1 MAAMQENNTSRNTL
15 KHALTLRSH
24 LSGKALCFALGAAIC
39 LIMAGGVYS
48 TGNAPDWVNAYFD
61 MQLQRADSAFEVSKS
76 IIGVLA
82 LAQSL
87 QTGVGFMGV
96 SANFEPFQLLE
107 PLDIFVHNI
116 ANMLMWIIGTL
127 HVQKKLAAVLL
138 FVGCGVVLP
147 LGFSVAAASIICPKR
162 REALRYRARKLIL
175 AGAAV
180 ALCVP
185 MAAQCSIVLER
196 GFFTADAHAALTSL
210 HQSKS
215 LILQAGGGNA
225 TLMEKAKLLLTNAPK
240 TIQEL
245 QNSIGGTSRDFL
257 RLLGILGLT
266 TFVLPPVLFVCV
278 WFCASGLWD
287 WMDPGRKQ

>member
-1 MAAMQENNTSRNTL
+1 MQENNTSPSTL
-15 KHALTLRSH
+15 QRALALLAR
-24 LSGKALCFALGAAIC
+24 LPGKALCCALGAVAC
-39 LIMAGGVYS
+39 LIMAGAVYS

-107 PLDIFVHNI
+107 PLDIFAHNI

-147 LGFSVAAASIICPKR
+147 LGFLAAAASSICPKR
-162 REALRYRARKLIL
+162 REALRRSARKLIL

-185 MAAQCSIVLER
+185 LTAQCSIVLER

-210 HQSKS
+210 HQSKG

-225 TLMEKAKLLLTNAPK
+225 TLTEKAKLLLTNAPK

-245 QNSIGGTSRDFL
+245 QSAIGGTSRDFL

-266 TFVLPPVLFVCV
+266 TFVLPPVLFLCV
-278 WFCASGLWD
+278 WFCASGLWA
-287 WMDPGRKQ
+287 WMDTERKQ